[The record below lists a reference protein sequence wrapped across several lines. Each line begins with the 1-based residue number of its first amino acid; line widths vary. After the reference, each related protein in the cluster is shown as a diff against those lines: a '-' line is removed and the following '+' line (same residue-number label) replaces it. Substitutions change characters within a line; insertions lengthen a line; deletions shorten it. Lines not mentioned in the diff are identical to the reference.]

1 MDRSLEALWQVA
13 ENSDMRILDL
23 EGEVED
29 LKDRVSELEQ
39 GIAAFAAALSNLVA
53 LAPLTPD
60 QPAPPSGEGFV
71 HSPSPSFCP
80 GGQGGCGVP
89 CECLPEVR

>member
-13 ENSDMRILDL
+13 EGMSRQIIDLD
-23 EGEVED
+23 GEIED

-39 GIAAFAAALSNLVA
+39 GIAAFAAALSKLVA
-53 LAPLTPD
+53 LAPLPPD

-71 HSPSPSFCP
+71 HSPSPSFCS
-80 GGQGGCGVP
+80 GGQGGCSVP
-89 CECLPEVR
+89 CECLPEVK